1 MIWISTKTLDSL
13 ESVFYKRLY
22 VKLMVLMF
30 VLSKILKIEIM
41 VNKGRLSTLFDIES
55 KIDRKQKIREK
66 KKEKR
71 KKCKVSY
78 KQG

>member
-30 VLSKILKIEIM
+30 VLSKILKIEIIM
-41 VNKGRLSTLFDIES
+41 VKKERLAKLFDIER
-55 KIDRKQKIREK
+55 KIDRKLGK
-66 KKEKR
+66 KR
-71 KKCKVSY
+71 KRKEEV
-78 KQG
+78 